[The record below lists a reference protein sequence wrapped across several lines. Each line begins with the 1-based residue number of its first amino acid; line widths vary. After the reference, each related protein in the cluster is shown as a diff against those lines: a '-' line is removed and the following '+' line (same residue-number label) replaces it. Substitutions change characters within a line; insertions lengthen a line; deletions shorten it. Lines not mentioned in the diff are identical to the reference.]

1 LTKEPEFTWLD
12 VILRGHKTFPKTSW
26 AATSRWRANPK
37 SFTVLTIGLAIFGV
51 GEGLLFL
58 SAIGNSPW
66 TVLAEGVM
74 LRTSLSL
81 GIVTALV
88 SMAVLLL
95 WIPLR
100 ERPGLGTVMNVVVI
114 AAAIDLTITLIPP
127 PAATETAARYAL
139 GVMGV
144 LIVGAGSA
152 LYLTTNHGPGPRDG
166 LMTSIHNRT
175 GIRVSR
181 VRLTIESSVLVVGFI
196 LGGTV
201 GVGTLIFAFGIGRA
215 MAFWLGVI
223 ARLAP
228 SK

>member
-1 LTKEPEFTWLD
+1 MKKEPD
-12 VILRGHKTFPKTSW
+12 VSWADIILRGHKTFPTTAW
-26 AATSRWRANPK
+26 AANSRWQANPK
-37 SFTVLTIGLAIFGV
+37 SFFVLTIGLAIFGF
-51 GEGLLFL
+51 GEGLLYL
-58 SAIGNSPW
+58 SGIGNSPW

-74 LRTSLSL
+74 IRTGLTL
-81 GIVTALV
+81 GVVTALV

-114 AAAIDLTITLIPP
+114 AAAIDLTITFIPQP
-127 PAATETAARYAL
+127 SVTETAARYTL
-139 GVMGV
+139 GVLGV

-152 LYLTTNHGPGPRDG
+152 FYLTTQHGPGPRDG

-181 VRLTIESSVLVVGFI
+181 VRIMIESSVLVVGYI

-201 GVGTLIFAFGIGRA
+201 GIGTLMFAFGIGRA
-215 MAFWLGVI
+215 IAFWLGVI

>member
-1 LTKEPEFTWLD
+1 MKIEPDISWAD
-12 VILRGHKTFPKTSW
+12 IILRGHKTFPTTAW
-26 AATSRWRANPK
+26 AANSRWQANPK
-37 SFTVLTIGLAIFGV
+37 SFFVLTIGLAIFGL
-51 GEGLLFL
+51 GEGLLYL
-58 SAIGNSPW
+58 SGIGNSPW

-74 LRTSLSL
+74 IRTGLTL
-81 GIVTALV
+81 GVVTALV
-88 SMAVLLL
+88 SLAVLLI

-100 ERPGLGTVMNVVVI
+100 ERPGLGTIMNVVVI
-114 AAAIDLTITLIPP
+114 AAAIDLTITLIPQP
-127 PAATETAARYAL
+127 SVTETAARYTL
-139 GVMGV
+139 GVLGV

-152 LYLTTNHGPGPRDG
+152 LYLTTQHGPGPRDG

-181 VRLTIESSVLVVGFI
+181 VRLMIESSVLVVGYI

-201 GVGTLIFAFGIGRA
+201 GIGTLIFAFGIGRA
-215 MAFWLGVI
+215 IAFWLGVI